1 MKSPYSRPTILPM
14 LRRFVVLCLLFSP
27 LAGCGTRTGTPD
39 IIILQTGR
47 IFGNVYPLETK
58 SIAPLQYYPY
68 VAGYV
73 KQVREEAEKNGSQVL
88 LIDSGDSL
96 GGSFAS
102 HATHSANMV
111 AFFNTLHYDA
121 ILLGNLDASIDPSV
135 LSQLRMPVLAPFLTA
150 DGKSPLPMASPA
162 ITLSKG
168 PFAVRLLS
176 NFYGDTAPS
185 GFPQR
190 FPMWFGPERLRVKP
204 VRDYSAFL
212 QSAAPSGQIPL
223 TLFHWMKFEPT
234 SEAPAFVHELRKN
247 GVDAILAHRIYNSGI
262 RDTWE
267 RQNLGHWPLPV
278 SENIL
283 RQNGGF
289 SIARLDLVRK
299 GAAWVPSGPPTLVQ
313 MTANTAPADPE
324 IITEINRLA
333 PTLKSADENL
343 ATLDKTLT
351 EARLLPSY
359 MKLLVLR
366 FQADA
371 VLFSTASIRSEIPAG
386 TVTANKLYAALP
398 WSNPLAVL
406 HITPAQ
412 LARSAAMT
420 GHAVLQKK
428 NPPAETRLLTSLF
441 FARLL
446 QDRLGLP
453 DSALE
458 IIPGSHEFENAKAMV
473 KARPSSLADASIPEG
488 WSYATAP

>member
-1 MKSPYSRPTILPM
+1 M
-14 LRRFVVLCLLFSP
+14 LWRFVVLGLLLSP

-68 VAGYV
+68 IAGYV
-73 KQVREEAEKNGSQVL
+73 KQVREEARRNGSQVL

-102 HATHSANMV
+102 HATRSANMV

-121 ILLGNLDASIDPSV
+121 ILLGNLDASTDPSV
-135 LSQLRMPVLAPFLTA
+135 LAQLQMPVLVPFITP
-150 DGKSPLPMASPA
+150 DGKSPLAASSSA
-162 ITLSKG
+162 LTLRKG
-168 PFAVRLLS
+168 TFNVRLLS
-176 NFYGDTAPS
+176 NFYGDTDPAE
-185 GFPQR
+185 FPQR
-190 FPMWFGPERLRVKP
+190 FPMWFGPDRLRVKP
-204 VRDYSAFL
+204 VRDYSAFF
-212 QSAAPSGQIPL
+212 PSPGPADNIPL
-223 TLFHWMKFEPT
+223 TLFHWMKFEPAL
-234 SEAPAFVHELRKN
+234 EAPAFVHELKKN
-247 GVDAILAHRIYNSGI
+247 GVDAILAHRIYNSGV

-267 RQNLGHWPLPV
+267 RQNLNHWPLPV

-289 SIARLDLVRK
+289 SVARLDLVRK
-299 GAAWVPSGPPTLVQ
+299 GSAWVPSTPPTLVQ

-324 IITEINRLA
+324 IIAEINRLA
-333 PTLKSADENL
+333 PVVKSADENL
-343 ATLDKTLT
+343 ASLDKTLT
-351 EARLLPSY
+351 ESRLLPSY
-359 MKLLVLR
+359 MRLLALR

-412 LARSAAMT
+412 LAQSAAMT
-420 GHAVLQKK
+420 GHAVLQKR
-428 NPPAETRLLTSLF
+428 NPPANTRLLTSLF
-441 FARLL
+441 FARLI
-446 QDRLGLP
+446 QDRLRLP
-453 DSALE
+453 DSAVE
-458 IIPGSHEFENAKAMV
+458 IIPGSNEFENAKDMV

-488 WSYATAP
+488 WTYATAP